1 MFVAQW
7 CKVGL
12 TRFHPTSCDKSDKM
26 RDKQKSLN
34 NFPTTPF
41 IKKWLLYKYIFVH
54 LSNLCKSIFL
64 INLVLEELFKKFASV
79 GGVPGGS
86 T

>member
-1 MFVAQW
+1 MS
-7 CKVGL
+7 
-12 TRFHPTSCDKSDKM
+12 RDKSDKM

-41 IKKWLLYKYIFVH
+41 IKKRLLRKYIFVH